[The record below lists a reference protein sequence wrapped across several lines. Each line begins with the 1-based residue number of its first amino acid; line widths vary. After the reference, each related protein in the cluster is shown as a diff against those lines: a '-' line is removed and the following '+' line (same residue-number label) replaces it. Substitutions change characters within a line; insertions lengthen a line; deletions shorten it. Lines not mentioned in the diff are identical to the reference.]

1 MKLYKYKALPY
12 KKSILN
18 KEEKEQIKYCKDIL
32 LNNRLFMA
40 PRESLNDCF
49 EGMAVP
55 IHLGICGNGSYE
67 ALGLPHPI
75 VEEDMNQYRI
85 LSLSANC
92 KNPIMWA
99 HYANN
104 YAGVCFEFE
113 FKRDIYD
120 IHKVSYIEKQ
130 YDTIYDPEEDEIYKA
145 VEKSL
150 LCKSENWSYEE
161 EYRIILR
168 SDEKYFYFDKSELTG
183 IIVGHRSTDMPY
195 VQELISMANAKKIPV
210 YYTLTSLINYEISII
225 NKLPTELI
233 IGSDTL
239 ENISCERYL

>member
-1 MKLYKYKALPY
+1 
-12 KKSILN
+12 
-18 KEEKEQIKYCKDIL
+18 
-32 LNNRLFMA
+32 MA

-55 IHLGICGNGSYE
+55 IHLGLCGSGSYE

-75 VEEDMNQYRI
+75 VEERMNQYRI

-120 IHKVSYIEKQ
+120 IHKMSYIEQQ
-130 YDTIYDPEEDEIYKA
+130 YNTIYDPEEAELYEAI
-145 VEKSL
+145 EKSL
-150 LCKSENWSYEE
+150 LCKSKNWSYEE
-161 EYRIILR
+161 EYRIISR
-168 SDEKYFYFDKSELTG
+168 SNKKYLNFDKSELTG
-183 IIVGHRSTDMPY
+183 IIVGHRSIETPY
-195 VQELISMANAKKIPV
+195 VQELISIANTKKIPV
-210 YYTLTSLINYEISII
+210 YYTLTSLIDYEINII

-239 ENISCERYL
+239 DNISRERYL

>member
-1 MKLYKYKALPY
+1 MHDP
-12 KKSILN
+12 
-18 KEEKEQIKYCKDIL
+18 
-32 LNNRLFMA
+32 
-40 PRESLNDCF
+40 F

-55 IHLGICGNGSYE
+55 IYLGICGSGSYE

-75 VEEDMNQYRI
+75 VEERMYQYRI
-85 LSLSANC
+85 VSLSANR
-92 KNPIMWA
+92 KSPIMWA

-113 FKRDIYD
+113 FKKNAYNIQ
-120 IHKVSYIEKQ
+120 KVSYIKQQ
-130 YDTIYDPEEDEIYKA
+130 YDTIYDPEEDEFYNAI
-145 VEKSL
+145 EKSL

-161 EYRIILR
+161 EYRIISR
-168 SDEKYFYFDKSELTG
+168 NDEKYFCFDKSELTG
-183 IIVGHRSTDMPY
+183 IIVGHRSIDTPY
-195 VQELISMANAKKIPV
+195 VQELISMAKAKKIPV

-239 ENISCERYL
+239 DDISCK